1 MDCLKKKAKAST
13 IYVKLFI
20 IYVNFIDIIR
30 LLRSFYTCEIF
41 LYESMIL
48 NICFLL

>member
-1 MDCLKKKAKAST
+1 MDWLKKKAKAST

-20 IYVNFIDIIR
+20 IYVNFIDIIQ
-30 LLRSFYTCEIF
+30 LHSFYTCETF
-41 LYESMIL
+41 LYKSMIS